1 MSKSQWCALVKGWD
15 RERLMIKA
23 ICRFFS
29 VLHTNQYLY
38 KATFLKRFQSL
49 PLLIAKK
56 KKIQTSSLY
65 NQYMYALC
73 CCIVYLNK
81 PMVTTLLSRQSNILF
96 KRNPSILSKC
106 VLIVLCVSLNKGKG
120 LQMIHASQMS
130 FFKVFFC
137 AFLYFNRP
145 SV

>member
-56 KKIQTSSLY
+56 KR
-65 NQYMYALC
+65 
-73 CCIVYLNK
+73 
-81 PMVTTLLSRQSNILF
+81 SRLAAYIINTCM
-96 KRNPSILSKC
+96 PC
-106 VLIVLCVSLNKGKG
+106 VAV
-120 LQMIHASQMS
+120 
-130 FFKVFFC
+130 
-137 AFLYFNRP
+137 
-145 SV
+145 